1 MHIPVL
7 FKEVLDHLS
16 PSVGQNFVDGTFGG
30 GGHAVAILERIKPDG
45 QLWAFDRDTD
55 AVDRAKSLGER
66 VHAIHDS
73 FGNIAQEKY
82 GLNNQTIMGILFDLG
97 FSSIQ
102 LDNGERGF
110 SFQFN
115 GPLDMR
121 LDRTATITASTIVN
135 TWSEDAL
142 VKIFREYGEERF
154 PGRIASAIVSQRRQA
169 PFATTEQLAQCI
181 QSVVPR
187 TGKIHPATQVFQ
199 ALRIAVNDELNEL
212 KRGLVGAMSLLAK
225 GGRLAIISFHSLE
238 DRIVKQAFKDA
249 ARVCVCSPL
258 ALRCTCDRVAKFK
271 LITKKPVVATSEEI
285 MNNPRSR
292 SAKLRVIER
301 I

>member
-7 FKEVLDHLS
+7 FKEVLSLLD
-16 PSVGQNFVDGTFGG
+16 PRTGQNFVDGTFGG
-30 GGHAVAILERIKPDG
+30 GGHAVAILERTKPNG

-55 AVDRAKSLGER
+55 AVDRATSLGER

-73 FGNIAQEKY
+73 FGNITASKY
-82 GLNNQTIMGILFDLG
+82 AIGDVPIHGILFDLG

-102 LDNGERGF
+102 LDNEQRGF
-110 SFQFN
+110 SFQSS

-121 LDRTATITASTIVN
+121 LDRTAGMTAATIVN
-135 TWSEDAL
+135 TWSADDLA
-142 VKIFREYGEERF
+142 KIFREYGEERF
-154 PGRIASAIVSQRRQA
+154 PGRIAKAIVTERKTA
-169 PFATTEQLAQCI
+169 PFATTDQLTRCI
-181 QSVVPR
+181 QAVVPR
-187 TGKIHPATQVFQ
+187 TGKINPATQVFQ

-212 KRGLVGAMSLLAK
+212 RRGLTGALTLLTQ

-238 DRIVKQAFKDA
+238 DRIVKQAFRDA
-249 ARVCVCSPL
+249 ARVCVCSPA
-258 ALRCTCDRVAKFK
+258 ALRCTCARTPRFK

-301 I
+301 L